1 MSIGTNGQPKGI
13 RGRRRYGP
21 GNASSTSRPCL
32 PGRAGHCTRGGGQ
45 GGWAKHDIAA
55 VVAAGL
61 MAPSVAEFRAEDRA
75 DEGRA
80 HRHPGRA
87 REEPGRTRRPVLAG
101 QAVGA
106 RCLLRQGARPRQR
119 GEAVP
124 LGAGRRRPAASE
136 PHRHGG
142 GRPPPRPAPQPSPGS
157 RRDRDPS
164 RRSDHARRDGVLAGA
179 RCSSCEAGRASPPF
193 ARRQRGSASPS

>member
-1 MSIGTNGQPKGI
+1 M
-13 RGRRRYGP
+13 RRALLVLVCLAALAVAPAAEGK
-21 GNASSTSRPCL
+21 AS
-32 PGRAGHCTRGGGQ
+32 
-45 GGWAKHDIAA
+45 WAKHDIQA

-61 MAPSVAEFRAEDRA
+61 MAPSVAEFRAEDTLTKGELTDILVGLGKNPA
-75 DEGRA
+75 
-80 HRHPGRA
+80 
-87 REEPGRTRRPVLAG
+87 RTRRPVLAG

-119 GEAVP
+119 CEAVP

-142 GRPPPRPAPQPSPGS
+142 GRPPPRPAPQPSPGA

-193 ARRQRGSASPS
+193 ERRQRGSASPS